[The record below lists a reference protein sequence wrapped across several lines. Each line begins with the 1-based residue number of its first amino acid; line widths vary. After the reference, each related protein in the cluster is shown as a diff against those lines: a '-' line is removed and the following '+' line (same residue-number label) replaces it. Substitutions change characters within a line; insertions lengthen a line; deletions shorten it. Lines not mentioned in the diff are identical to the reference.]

1 MKSTLKRNT
10 GLRALHWG
18 WALAA
23 LVLFLVFVALGTWQ
37 VQRRAWKLDLI
48 ARVNQRVSA
57 PATDVPTPKDW
68 PQVNAANDEYR
79 HVRLTGRFLP
89 GLDAQVQAVTRI
101 GSGYW
106 LLSPLLLADG
116 SVVWV
121 NRGFVPPH
129 WVPAASVEA
138 STVPIPASG
147 GSGSGSVTLT
157 GLLRLTEPGG
167 GFLRANDPAAG
178 RWFSRDVA
186 AISQAH
192 GLRQV
197 APYFVDADATPT
209 GSPADP
215 ATPVAGLTVIAF
227 PNNHL
232 VYALTWYVLALMVAG
247 AAIGLAGQN
256 AKHHDDPR
264 RANPAD

>member
-1 MKSTLKRNT
+1 MTTTLKRNT
-10 GLRALHWG
+10 GVRALHWG
-18 WALAA
+18 WALVA

-57 PATDVPTPKDW
+57 PAIGAPAQQDW
-68 PQVNAANDEYR
+68 PRVNAANDEYR
-79 HVRLTGRFLP
+79 RVRLTGRFLQ

-101 GSGYW
+101 GSGFW
-106 LLSPLLLADG
+106 LLSPVQLADG
-116 SVVWV
+116 SVVWI
-121 NRGFVPPH
+121 NRGFVPPQ
-129 WVPAASVEA
+129 WAPAASAEA
-138 STVPIPASG
+138 STVAAPDSVSPAS
-147 GSGSGSVTLT
+147 VTVT

-167 GFLRANDPAAG
+167 GFLRSNDPAAG

-186 AISQAH
+186 ALAQAR

-197 APYFVDADATPT
+197 APYFVDADAAPA

-215 ATPVAGLTVIAF
+215 AAPVAGLTVIAF
-227 PNNHL
+227 YNNHL

-247 AAIGLAGQN
+247 AAIGLAVHN

-264 RANPAD
+264 SANPAD